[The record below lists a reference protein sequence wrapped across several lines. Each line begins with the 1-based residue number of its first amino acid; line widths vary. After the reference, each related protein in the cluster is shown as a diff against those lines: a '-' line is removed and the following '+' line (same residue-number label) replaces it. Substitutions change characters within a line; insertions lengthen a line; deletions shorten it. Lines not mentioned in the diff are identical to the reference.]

1 MSEVDLSV
9 SRDTQAAPVIN
20 VITPLERET
29 IRRVIWRI
37 MPLLMAGYFTNYIDR
52 VNVGIA
58 GLTMNKDIGLSS
70 TAFGF
75 GFGLFFIGYFL
86 FEIPSNL
93 IMARIG
99 ARRWIARIL
108 FSWGI
113 VSALTAFV
121 WNDWSFFGIRFLL
134 GTAEAGFY
142 PGMLLFITWWFPS
155 YYRSRMV
162 AVFQSAMPIS
172 LILGQPLSAW
182 LLSLDGSFGLHGW
195 QLLFLIEALPALI
208 MGVVFW
214 KLVTDHPRDA
224 AWLRPEQRE
233 WLQGRLD
240 SETAQREAV
249 RRYSL
254 FDALSNPR
262 IWLLAMVY
270 FGYTS
275 ANNVINLFLPQIV
288 RSLGVSIQATG
299 FVAALP
305 FVFGLAAMLYWSGRS
320 DRSGSRTMYAV
331 TAAVMMA
338 IGLAAGSFTGTNH
351 PVLMMAALTVGIV
364 GIQSFAATFW
374 PLPTAILSGVAA
386 AGGLAMINSVGNLG
400 GFVAPTVYGMIKDAT
415 GGSDQLALLVVAAM
429 PVVSAVVLLVLG
441 HDRRL
446 ERIPRT

>member
-1 MSEVDLSV
+1 M
-9 SRDTQAAPVIN
+9 
-20 VITPLERET
+20 
-29 IRRVIWRI
+29 WRI

-134 GTAEAGFY
+134 GAAEAGFY
-142 PGMLLFITWWFPS
+142 PGILLFITWWFPS

-182 LLSLDGSFGLHGW
+182 LLSLDGAFGLHGW

-240 SETAQREAV
+240 SGNRTA
-249 RRYSL
+249 
-254 FDALSNPR
+254 
-262 IWLLAMVY
+262 
-270 FGYTS
+270 
-275 ANNVINLFLPQIV
+275 
-288 RSLGVSIQATG
+288 
-299 FVAALP
+299 
-305 FVFGLAAMLYWSGRS
+305 
-320 DRSGSRTMYAV
+320 
-331 TAAVMMA
+331 
-338 IGLAAGSFTGTNH
+338 
-351 PVLMMAALTVGIV
+351 
-364 GIQSFAATFW
+364 
-374 PLPTAILSGVAA
+374 
-386 AGGLAMINSVGNLG
+386 
-400 GFVAPTVYGMIKDAT
+400 
-415 GGSDQLALLVVAAM
+415 
-429 PVVSAVVLLVLG
+429 
-441 HDRRL
+441 
-446 ERIPRT
+446 